1 MKSFKSYIIESPA
14 IAESDPIKEGFLR
27 ALGMGAAAAV
37 GGEITARSSL
47 GGAPLPPGVGAAL
60 ATAWYLASGNAK
72 KDYNHGGVKSK
83 SKANAKAKWPV
94 VPFKPRF
101 A

>member
-1 MKSFKSYIIESPA
+1 MKSFKSFVVESTA
-14 IAESDPIKEGFLR
+14 DGDPIKEGFLR

-83 SKANAKAKWPV
+83 SNAKAKWPV